1 MSIATLHIEKKK
13 SFIPKLRFQEFVES
27 WNETLLN
34 DVAEFRKG
42 KGISKSD
49 IIDDG
54 NLECIRYGEL
64 YTTYNEL
71 IINIISK
78 TNLPLKGLELS
89 EYNDVII
96 PASGETQLDI
106 ATASCV
112 LKSGV
117 ALSGDLNIIRS
128 SLNGIF
134 LSFYLNNKKK
144 LDIAKLA
151 QGSSVVHLYSSQLKS
166 LKLNIP
172 TLPEQQKIAS
182 FLSAVDEKIQQ
193 LSRKKVLLEQYKK
206 GVMQQLFSGKLRF
219 KDENGKNYADWEEK
233 KLGDIGI
240 FQTSSIDKLSKDN
253 ELEVYLVNYMN
264 VYRHEEIS
272 NNTVKHFQVVTAKE
286 NQINSC
292 DLKKGDI
299 LFTPSSETPSD
310 IGHSV
315 VIFEDIKN
323 AVYSYHL
330 MRFRPK
336 RKIDI
341 LYSHYFCNIPEIL
354 NQLSKLATGSTRFT
368 ISVKSFSSIEVKLP
382 CLEEQQKIAKF
393 LSSIDAKLE
402 SISQQIN
409 QTQSFKKGLLQQLF
423 V

>member
-1 MSIATLHIEKKK
+1 MNYKID
-13 SFIPKLRFQEFVES
+13 IPQLRFLGFD
-27 WNETLLN
+27 NEWKEVVLN

-49 IIDDG
+49 INEDG

-71 IINIISK
+71 IVNVVSK
-78 TNLPLKGLELS
+78 TNLPIKGLELS
-89 EYNDVII
+89 VFNDVII

-134 LSFYLNNKKK
+134 LSFYLNSKKK
-144 LDIAKLA
+144 LEIAKLA

-166 LKLNIP
+166 LKLNVP

-193 LSRKKVLLEQYKK
+193 LSRKKELLEQYKK
-206 GVMQQLFSGKLRF
+206 GLMQQLFSGKLRF
-219 KDENGKNYADWEEK
+219 KDESGNDYADWEDK
-233 KLGDIGI
+233 KLGEVGEIITGKTPSTTDLSLWNGNIHFVTPTDINESKYQKQAI
-240 FQTSSIDKLSKDN
+240 RSIKESKKIKL
-253 ELEVYLVNYMN
+253 LP
-264 VYRHEEIS
+264 
-272 NNTVKHFQVVTAKE
+272 AKSLMFTCIASIGKMSLSMFPCIT
-286 NQINSC
+286 NQQINSIVPNENF
-292 DLKKGDI
+292 DNEFIYYAVLYIVDYIKSTQSTTTLPIINKTEFSKFI
-299 LFTPSSETPSD
+299 
-310 IGHSV
+310 IGVPASM
-315 VIFEDIKN
+315 K
-323 AVYSYHL
+323 
-330 MRFRPK
+330 
-336 RKIDI
+336 
-341 LYSHYFCNIPEIL
+341 
-354 NQLSKLATGSTRFT
+354 
-368 ISVKSFSSIEVKLP
+368 
-382 CLEEQQKIAKF
+382 EQQKIAAF
-393 LSSIDAKLE
+393 LANIDAKIE
-402 SISQQIN
+402 RVNQQIN